1 MKNLIIG
8 TAGHIDHGKTTLIKA
23 LTGRN
28 TDRWPEEQRRGI
40 TIDLGFTY
48 IDLPGKNRAGI
59 VDVPGHEKFIHNMA
73 AGVVGMDLVLLV
85 IAADEGIMPQTR
97 EHMDI
102 LRMLGV
108 EKCIIVLN
116 KCDMVDE
123 EWLELMEEEI
133 REGLEDTF
141 LANAPMVKVSA
152 VTGDGIEELKKV
164 IADVALKEVVP
175 KETETICR
183 LPIDRVFT
191 VAGFGTVVTGTLI
204 SGRICKEDM
213 LEIYPLGRV
222 CKVRN
227 IQVHDKNCDVCEAG
241 QRVALNLSNVKK
253 EELYRGCV
261 LGPVNSM
268 KNTSLLDVK
277 LSLLDSSRTIEN
289 RTRLHLFVG
298 TSEVLCRAVLLEQ
311 DEMEAGQEGFVQLR
325 LEEEIAVR
333 RGDRFVVRFYSPME
347 TIGGGVILETNP
359 RIKKRFRP
367 EVIRELKSKES
378 GSVADIICMHVKQ
391 HNDTMMTAAELAK
404 ITALRVEEIQE
415 NIEMLE
421 ADRAISVFRL
431 KKDTYLWDSAYEML
445 MCQNLIRNLTAY
457 EQEHPYR
464 HGRKKAEVQM
474 ESFKKIKQNVFN
486 LVLQKWEEE
495 GSIRLVD
502 EYICTPEH
510 EIPQDQTTETVRKAF
525 IQALTQAGYEFI
537 KADAVACPG
546 VPEDVKQDLM
556 GLLREEKLI
565 FKLNDDSYGLMAL
578 LEEAGEKV
586 RQVVGDKGVISI
598 GEARD
603 LFATSRKNAKLILD
617 YTEQVKITRKG
628 AAESE
633 WVKY

>member
-48 IDLPGKNRAGI
+48 IDLPGGSRAGI

-108 EKCIIVLN
+108 DKCIIVLN

-133 REGLEDTF
+133 REGLADTF
-141 LANAPMVKVSA
+141 LAGAPMVKVSA
-152 VTGDGIEELKKV
+152 VTGDGIDDLKKV
-164 IADVALKEVVP
+164 MTDVAMKEVVP

-277 LSLLDSSRTIEN
+277 LSLLESSRTIEN
-289 RTRLHLFVG
+289 RARLHLFVG

-378 GSVADIICMHVKQ
+378 GSVADIICMHVNN

-404 ITALRVEEIQE
+404 ITALRIEEIQE

-421 ADRAISVFRL
+421 ADRAITVYRM
-431 KKDTYLWDSAYEML
+431 KKDTFLWDSAYEML

-457 EQEHPYR
+457 EKEHPYR

-502 EYICTPEH
+502 EYICSPDH
-510 EIPQDQTTETVRKAF
+510 EIPEDETTIKVRKAF
-525 IQALTQAGYEFI
+525 SEALEAAGYDFI
-537 KADAVACPG
+537 KAEMIACPG

-565 FKLNDDSYGLMAL
+565 FKMNDDSYGLLSL
-578 LEEAGEKV
+578 LETAGDKV
-586 RQVVGDKGVISI
+586 RQIVSEKGVISI
-598 GEARD
+598 SEARD
-603 LFATSRKNAKLILD
+603 LFVTSRKNAKLILD